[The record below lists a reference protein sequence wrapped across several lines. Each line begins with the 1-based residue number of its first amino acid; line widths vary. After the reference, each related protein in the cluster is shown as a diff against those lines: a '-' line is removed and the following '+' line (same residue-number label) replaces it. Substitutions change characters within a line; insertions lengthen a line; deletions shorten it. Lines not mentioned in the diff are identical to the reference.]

1 MMDRPLRVLRGEE
14 AWRRGTSHSGT
25 VRPGRTTSR
34 RTSTP
39 ACSSWSGPMTRGS
52 RSSRTR
58 CSSRERGAPSTR
70 AFRRP
75 PRSWSRTSGPTLTS
89 LRRSPSSNASGGS
102 TRSGWTCVL
111 SLGQRTVPATA
122 VSRSCPC
129 PTGPGLGEA
138 WSPAAGGAS
147 MSWICRRVCPRA
159 GDLDHRSGC
168 GLRSN
173 DRVGGARARVFRVP
187 HARPMMA
194 LWRDVG
200 RVEPG

>member
-1 MMDRPLRVLRGEE
+1 VETGDVTFRDSPPWSDHIEAYIDPRLFFLVGPDDAWIEVL
-14 AWRRGTSHSGT
+14 ANP
-25 VRPGRTTSR
+25 VLQPG
-34 RTSTP
+34 
-39 ACSSWSGPMTRGS
+39 
-52 RSSRTR
+52 TR
-58 CSSRERGAPSTR
+58 CPEHPSLPASAEELVKDIRSNPDLAATEPVVERIGGVDALRLDVRAVPGAANCSGDGRLPVVSVSNR
-70 AFRRP
+70 AGA
-75 PRSWSRTSGPTLTS
+75 W
-89 LRRSPSSNASGGS
+89 GG
-102 TRSGWTCVL
+102 V
-111 SLGQRTVPATA
+111 
-122 VSRSCPC
+122 
-129 PTGPGLGEA
+129 E
-138 WSPAAGGAS
+138 PAAGGAS

>member
-39 ACSSWSGPMTRGS
+39 ACSSLVGPDDAWIEVLANPVLQPG
-52 RSSRTR
+52 TR
-58 CSSRERGAPSTR
+58 CPEHPSLP
-70 AFRRP
+70 ASAEELVKDI
-75 PRSWSRTSGPTLTS
+75 RSTLTS

-138 WSPAAGGAS
+138 WSRRPGAPLCPGSAGGS
-147 MSWICRRVCPRA
+147 
-159 GDLDHRSGC
+159 
-168 GLRSN
+168 
-173 DRVGGARARVFRVP
+173 ARALAIWITAPDAAFDRTIESAAPVLESFEF
-187 HARPMMA
+187 HT
-194 LWRDVG
+194 RD
-200 RVEPG
+200 R